1 MIFSKEEFDRERAYQ
16 GMMYFV
22 RGMLFNGLISD
33 QEFEK
38 ISEDYAKRL
47 SPKTGTLLSMNNL
60 LCVENRGN
68 IDNGKECK
76 KL

>member
-1 MIFSKEEFDRERAYQ
+1 MIFSKEEFDRETTYQ

-22 RGMLFNGLISD
+22 RNMLLNGLISD

-38 ISEDYAKRL
+38 ISEEYYKRL
-47 SPKTGTLLSMNNL
+47 SPKTGTLLSMNTL

-68 IDNGKECK
+68 INNGKEWK
-76 KL
+76 MP

>member
-1 MIFSKEEFDRERAYQ
+1 MIFSKEEFDREKAYH

-22 RGMLFNGLISD
+22 RGMLIKGLISD
-33 QEFEK
+33 QEFEI
-38 ISEDYAKRL
+38 ISEDYANKL
-47 SPKTGTLLSMNNL
+47 SPKTGTLLSTNNL

-68 IDNGKECK
+68 INNAKEWK